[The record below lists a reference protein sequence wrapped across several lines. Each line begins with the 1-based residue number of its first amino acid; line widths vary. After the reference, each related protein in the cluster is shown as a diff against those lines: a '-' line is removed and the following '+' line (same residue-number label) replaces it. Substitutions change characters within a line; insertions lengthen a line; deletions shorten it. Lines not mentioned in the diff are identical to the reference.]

1 MNIVE
6 EKFVQETKQADIDH
20 HKPTAGA
27 MVGHVLA
34 NFKLEEMKLIQ
45 AQLYVLGTSSQ
56 ELSTLFSEYADQ
68 EARWFNKISHELV
81 IENEIV
87 PSTLEEVMRYG
98 KIYEH
103 GQNKYLPASTML
115 ENFAKDFDFQN
126 VFITRAI
133 DKKITQIIGVS
144 DVIRPEVAEQL
155 AKLKQAGAKQLVMLT
170 GDNQMTADYVA
181 DMLGIDEVHAE
192 LLPDEKVQ
200 FVKKYQEQG
209 LRVAFIGDGIND
221 SPSLAA
227 ADIGIAMGSGTDV
240 AIETSDVVLMQSN
253 FESLVHAYRLAKK
266 TVLNTRENVVIAIG
280 VVLFLLIGLFAGFI
294 YMASGMFVHEASILI
309 VIFNAMRLLYFGHE
323 SKEEKS

>member
-6 EKFVQETKQADIDH
+6 EKFAQETKQADIDH

-133 DKKITQIIGVS
+133 KL
-144 DVIRPEVAEQL
+144 AE
-155 AKLKQAGAKQLVMLT
+155 
-170 GDNQMTADYVA
+170 
-181 DMLGIDEVHAE
+181 
-192 LLPDEKVQ
+192 
-200 FVKKYQEQG
+200 
-209 LRVAFIGDGIND
+209 
-221 SPSLAA
+221 
-227 ADIGIAMGSGTDV
+227 
-240 AIETSDVVLMQSN
+240 
-253 FESLVHAYRLAKK
+253 
-266 TVLNTRENVVIAIG
+266 
-280 VVLFLLIGLFAGFI
+280 
-294 YMASGMFVHEASILI
+294 
-309 VIFNAMRLLYFGHE
+309 
-323 SKEEKS
+323 KEEKYGLQQLLVELLSFNKEIIYQVQRLQGKTVRQDLDEEDDDDFIDFDESYDDEDNE

>member
-81 IENEIV
+81 IDNEIV

-126 VFITRAI
+126 MFITRAI
-133 DKKITQIIGVS
+133 KL
-144 DVIRPEVAEQL
+144 AE
-155 AKLKQAGAKQLVMLT
+155 
-170 GDNQMTADYVA
+170 
-181 DMLGIDEVHAE
+181 
-192 LLPDEKVQ
+192 
-200 FVKKYQEQG
+200 
-209 LRVAFIGDGIND
+209 
-221 SPSLAA
+221 
-227 ADIGIAMGSGTDV
+227 
-240 AIETSDVVLMQSN
+240 
-253 FESLVHAYRLAKK
+253 
-266 TVLNTRENVVIAIG
+266 
-280 VVLFLLIGLFAGFI
+280 
-294 YMASGMFVHEASILI
+294 
-309 VIFNAMRLLYFGHE
+309 
-323 SKEEKS
+323 KEEKYGLQQLLVELLSFNKEIIYQVQRLQGKTLRQDLDEEDDDD

>member
-6 EKFVQETKQADIDH
+6 EKFAQETKQADIDH

-81 IENEIV
+81 IDNEIV

-126 VFITRAI
+126 MFITRAI
-133 DKKITQIIGVS
+133 KL
-144 DVIRPEVAEQL
+144 AE
-155 AKLKQAGAKQLVMLT
+155 
-170 GDNQMTADYVA
+170 
-181 DMLGIDEVHAE
+181 
-192 LLPDEKVQ
+192 
-200 FVKKYQEQG
+200 
-209 LRVAFIGDGIND
+209 
-221 SPSLAA
+221 
-227 ADIGIAMGSGTDV
+227 
-240 AIETSDVVLMQSN
+240 
-253 FESLVHAYRLAKK
+253 
-266 TVLNTRENVVIAIG
+266 
-280 VVLFLLIGLFAGFI
+280 
-294 YMASGMFVHEASILI
+294 
-309 VIFNAMRLLYFGHE
+309 
-323 SKEEKS
+323 KEEKYGLQQLLVELLSFNKEIIYQVQRLQGKLSDKIWMRKTMMTKSLCFFKYKYKA

>member
-6 EKFVQETKQADIDH
+6 EKFAQETKQADIDH

-45 AQLYVLGTSSQ
+45 A

-81 IENEIV
+81 IDNEIV

-133 DKKITQIIGVS
+133 KL
-144 DVIRPEVAEQL
+144 AE
-155 AKLKQAGAKQLVMLT
+155 
-170 GDNQMTADYVA
+170 
-181 DMLGIDEVHAE
+181 
-192 LLPDEKVQ
+192 
-200 FVKKYQEQG
+200 
-209 LRVAFIGDGIND
+209 
-221 SPSLAA
+221 
-227 ADIGIAMGSGTDV
+227 
-240 AIETSDVVLMQSN
+240 
-253 FESLVHAYRLAKK
+253 
-266 TVLNTRENVVIAIG
+266 
-280 VVLFLLIGLFAGFI
+280 
-294 YMASGMFVHEASILI
+294 
-309 VIFNAMRLLYFGHE
+309 
-323 SKEEKS
+323 KEEKYGLQQLLVELLSFNKEIIYQVQRLQGKTVRQDLDEEDDDD